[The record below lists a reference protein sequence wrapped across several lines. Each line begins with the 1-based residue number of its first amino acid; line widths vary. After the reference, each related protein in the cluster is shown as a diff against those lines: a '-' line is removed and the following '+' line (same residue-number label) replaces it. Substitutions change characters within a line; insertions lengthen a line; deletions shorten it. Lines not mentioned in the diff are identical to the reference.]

1 VLLRNP
7 FLSLLLLVSPAALAL
22 PGSTDNPFLPT
33 PIDGPPPPEP
43 PEVIARDE
51 RGRAT
56 LRAVRVDVPLDVD
69 GLLEESVYRIVPG
82 ASDFIQQE
90 PHEGEPATERT
101 EVWVLFDEKNV
112 YVTARCWDSQPD
124 KIVANEMRRDNF
136 NIFFNDNFAVI
147 LDTFYDRRNGFLFHT
162 NPVGGLADSYV
173 TDERDNNRD
182 WNTVYESKS
191 RRFSGGWTVEM
202 SIPFKSLRYSA
213 GPSQIWGI
221 NFRRIVRSKNE
232 HSYLT
237 RIPAAYGQRGVI
249 KVSSAATLVGIE
261 PPAQSKNLELK
272 PYAVAG
278 VATDRTVVPSVESDL
293 HFDAGFDLKYGLTRS
308 LILDFTYNT
317 DFAQVEEDEVQVNL
331 TRFDLFFPEKRDFF
345 LEGQGIFAFGG
356 VATRGGG
363 GGGGGGGMGGEQSN
377 TPILFFSRRIGLSD
391 ETQVPIDTGGRLTG
405 RAGPYSIGV
414 LGIGTGEVAA
424 EGALATNFSVIRLKR
439 DILRRSNVG
448 VIATRRS
455 PAVSGRGSNEVYGVD
470 GNFNFFA
477 NSAVNT
483 YYARSSTDGRS
494 GKDASYRAQIDLNTD
509 RYGFETEY
517 LAVGENFNPEI
528 GFLRREDFRRSFARA
543 RFSPRPKSLRGIRKV
558 GWEGSLEY
566 ITDGAGRLETREAQ
580 AKLTLDFESSDQMV
594 VEYSRNYELLPEPF
608 EIESGVVI
616 PLGGYSFQD
625 VRASFQMGPQRKV
638 SGRLSL
644 RQGSFYDGART
655 EASYTGRAEISPRLT
670 IEPRLSWNWVDLPQ
684 GRFTTK
690 LVSTRVNFSLSPRIF
705 VGALLQYSS
714 SSDSLATNVRFR
726 WEYEAGS
733 DLFLVYNDGR
743 TTEGPGFPLLQNRS
757 LVVKFTR
764 LFRF

>member
-1 VLLRNP
+1 L
-7 FLSLLLLVSPAALAL
+7 
-22 PGSTDNPFLPT
+22 
-33 PIDGPPPPEP
+33 
-43 PEVIARDE
+43 
-51 RGRAT
+51 
-56 LRAVRVDVPLDVD
+56 
-69 GLLEESVYRIVPG
+69 
-82 ASDFIQQE
+82 
-90 PHEGEPATERT
+90 
-101 EVWVLFDEKNV
+101 
-112 YVTARCWDSQPD
+112 
-124 KIVANEMRRDNF
+124 
-136 NIFFNDNFAVI
+136 
-147 LDTFYDRRNGFLFHT
+147 
-162 NPVGGLADSYV
+162 
-173 TDERDNNRD
+173 
-182 WNTVYESKS
+182 
-191 RRFSGGWTVEM
+191 
-202 SIPFKSLRYSA
+202 
-213 GPSQIWGI
+213 
-221 NFRRIVRSKNE
+221 
-232 HSYLT
+232 
-237 RIPAAYGQRGVI
+237 
-249 KVSSAATLVGIE
+249 
-261 PPAQSKNLELK
+261 
-272 PYAVAG
+272 
-278 VATDRTVVPSVESDL
+278 
-293 HFDAGFDLKYGLTRS
+293 
-308 LILDFTYNT
+308 
-317 DFAQVEEDEVQVNL
+317 
-331 TRFDLFFPEKRDFF
+331 
-345 LEGQGIFAFGG
+345 
-356 VATRGGG
+356 
-363 GGGGGGGMGGEQSN
+363 GGESN

-391 ETQVPIDTGGRLTG
+391 ETQVPIDAGGRLTG
-405 RAGPYSIGV
+405 KAGPYSIGV
-414 LGIGTGEVAA
+414 LGIGTAEVAA

-543 RFSPRPKSLRGIRKV
+543 RFSPRPKSLRGVRKV

-566 ITDGAGRLETREAQ
+566 VTDGAGTLETREAQ